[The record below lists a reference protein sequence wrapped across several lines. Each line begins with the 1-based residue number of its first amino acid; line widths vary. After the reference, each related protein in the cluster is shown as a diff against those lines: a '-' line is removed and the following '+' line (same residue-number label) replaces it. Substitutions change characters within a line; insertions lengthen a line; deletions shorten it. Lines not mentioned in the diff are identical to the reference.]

1 MFRCFRFLLPLGL
14 SLLTVNGVA
23 GVVINAASLD
33 DEIIQNTHAHL
44 QLSSET
50 CETPDWKIKREYRA
64 VDPQLRKGL
73 RAFGYYSPQIKK
85 QLLKKDKCWHVVI
98 DIDVGQRVII
108 DTVDIVVDGP
118 AAQDTVIK
126 KKLAELQQ
134 LKGKPLK
141 HADYEAA
148 KSSLQ
153 NLTVE
158 QGYLKSRVVRKTL
171 RVDPEQLKASI
182 EITIESGKRFII
194 GEINY
199 SDQPL
204 NDAFLRKLAG
214 VESGQPLQSQT
225 LIKLDR
231 NLTDS
236 GYFSRVEVVPLRDQI
251 QGDEIPLKVDLMP
264 RKKHSWRGGV
274 GFVTDTGARISGAY
288 ESRFF
293 NTYGHQWNTSLTL
306 SQAESEWL
314 TAYEIPGNDP
324 HREKY
329 YIGMSFKHEDVSSY
343 VTDSLNIIGRQTLK
357 KNRWTEIR
365 SLELLYEDFSVA
377 GDNDDALLLMP
388 GVNWQYQKADNPL
401 KVTRGHRFSIGFKGA
416 WEGLISTQTFLQ
428 MTTSA
433 KFIRRMSWGGR
444 ITGRGDFG
452 TSVMDNF
459 NKMPVSLRFFAGGDN
474 SVRGYDYESL
484 GPVDSSGEVVG
495 GNHLLTGSIEYDHP
509 LVGDTWWG
517 ALFVDAGNAFDDFNN
532 YDMKVGYG
540 AGVRWFSPIGKV
552 RLDFAVPEETGL
564 EDWKIHFS
572 FGTDL

>member
-274 GFVTDTGARISGAY
+274 GFATDTGARISGAY

-495 GNHLLTGSIEYDHP
+495 GNHLLTGSIEYGHP